1 MTETMMLFFP
11 CDALPVRVRFG
22 FGDGISPIEE
32 TALRLIAARAN
43 AQRLDVHELTE
54 LLGLSHRVVLDL
66 LHDMWRQGYLTLDF
80 ANGTIGLS
88 RRTAE
93 LNAAGRLDGLSSAES
108 VEDQIEIMLDRIG
121 GLVRPVPREWPQ
133 LDRDTLIHHAR
144 PELTLQDTP
153 HSELFRALRH
163 HFDQSQRD
171 LDERTAERGYRKK
184 RLLSASLA
192 AGLRG
197 TPSRKWLPVEVTA
210 AHDPDSDR
218 LIVRVTDREYP
229 ETRWEAA
236 GAVLTDLVERHPN
249 ERFAQRLKALADR
262 VPPMAGRSDLTERL
276 DQLAEHAARAVDIAP
291 GQRWNWHKELCR
303 EARVLVALLD
313 QRYRREMTVEAITS
327 KEHPDA
333 IRSLIADAR
342 VQLVMVCPWVRYDTL
357 SAYEADL
364 AAARRRGVQVVVVW
378 GMNHKDT
385 LERMAENSLDSLARI
400 PSTVPLVRS
409 ALPARTHAK
418 AVICDDRR
426 ALVTSSNFLSTKG
439 TRREA
444 GLLVSAPDGRGHE
457 VALNLL
463 AWARAAVPDGP
474 TSRKIICR
482 AADFALLDSNEGTHH
497 SPAEDKNPD
506 EAFPVANPD
515 IDLEDTGHDRIA
527 AWSGAWTAYAEGLRT
542 ELAARTLPSVD
553 TVTDGRH
560 RELLWRAIG
569 RAQRRLVIASDQIS
583 DDVVDDRFADAL
595 RRRLDEPDGPHITVV
610 YDRERASTRGTQAV
624 ERLRGLAHDH
634 PGRID
639 LRRDRNHAKA
649 IVCDDELLIGSFNY
663 LSYEGFRTLGSPHL
677 QRSELSLW
685 LTDPALA
692 GKVASGLGSSGERD
706 DVARI
711 SRPVPV
717 TAALVDPALQRLLDP
732 MLAAADE
739 PDRLASVVAESVPT
753 DDPWPALS
761 ALEVSGAAK
770 VLRLAVPHALATST
784 PDHQQVPRWRRWLI
798 QDLWERGRFV
808 EAAVLRAVDP
818 DDAIRPRP
826 CLAVAAAARDTSAC
840 YDALFEALVED
851 PDDSESAAL
860 LVIASAE
867 MVLRASYA
875 TQDLLS
881 DLREGVVEPWLALG
895 DLCRDY
901 LEATGTPLTSTLL
914 SSLSERD
921 RHVAKE
927 ETAWAE
933 LDRALAGARQLRGK
947 INVASKILVAFF
959 RGDGPFGRLGEA
971 VESQDITKVRAFLSG
986 PLGPRGDIRSQLID
1000 LINQTGVKV
1009 APRSPALHS
1018 KLLDS
1023 FVLRLSPVVE
1033 CARKLVK
1040 LAEEGSRSQDT
1051 GASGQIIN
1059 AATALKAG
1067 LAELMPDLWAAAS
1080 GLDPTERRLVR
1091 ACLTDLTHVLDLEAA
1106 HD

>member
-1 MTETMMLFFP
+1 MTETMTLFFP

-32 TALRLIAARAN
+32 TALRLIAARTD
-43 AQRLDVHELTE
+43 AQRLDVHDLTE

-80 ANGTIGLS
+80 ASGTIGLS
-88 RRTAE
+88 RSTAA
-93 LNAAGRLDGLSSAES
+93 LHAAGRLDGLSSAES
-108 VEDQIEIMLDRIG
+108 VEGQIEIMLDRIG
-121 GLVRPVPREWPQ
+121 GLVRPVPRESPQ
-133 LDRDTLIHHAR
+133 LERDALIHHPR

-171 LDERTAERGYRKK
+171 PDERTAEHGYRKK

-192 AGLRG
+192 AGLQG
-197 TPSRKWLPVEVTA
+197 TANRRWLPVEVTA

-218 LIVRVTDREYP
+218 LIVRVVDREYP

-249 ERFAQRLKALADR
+249 ERFAQRLRALADR
-262 VPPMAGRSDLTERL
+262 VPPATGRSSLTERL
-276 DQLAEHAARAVDIAP
+276 DQLAERAARAAEIAP
-291 GQRWNWHKELCR
+291 GQRWNWHKKLCH

-313 QRYRREMTVEAITS
+313 QRYRREMTVEAITT

-342 VQLVMVCPWVRYDTL
+342 VQLVMVCPWIRYDTL

-378 GMNHKDT
+378 GMNHKET
-385 LERMAENSLDSLARI
+385 LERMVENSLDSLARI
-400 PSTVPLVRS
+400 PSSVPLVRS

-426 ALVTSSNFLSTKG
+426 ALVTSSNFLSSKG

-444 GLLVSAPDGRGHE
+444 GLLVSAPDGRSHE
-457 VALNLL
+457 VALDLL
-463 AWARAAVPDGP
+463 AWTRSVVPDGP

-482 AADFALLDSNEGTHH
+482 AADFALLDSSEDAHP
-497 SPAEDKNPD
+497 SPPEDKNPD
-506 EAFPVANPD
+506 EMFPSANPD
-515 IDLEDTGHDRIA
+515 IDLEDNGHGRIA
-527 AWSGAWTAYAEGLRT
+527 AWASAWTTYAEGLRT
-542 ELAARTLPSVD
+542 ALAARTLPSVN

-569 RAQRRLVIASDQIS
+569 SARRRLVIASDQIS
-583 DDVVDDRFADAL
+583 DDVVDDRFTDGL

-610 YDRERASTRGTQAV
+610 YDRERASACGTQAV
-624 ERLRGLAHDH
+624 ERLRRLADDH
-634 PGRID
+634 PGRMH

-649 IVCDDELLIGSFNY
+649 VVCDDELLVGSFNY

-685 LTDPALA
+685 LVDPALA
-692 GKVASGLGSSGERD
+692 DKVASDLGSSGERSG
-706 DVARI
+706 VAGL

-717 TAALVDPALQRLLDP
+717 TTPQVDPALQRLLDP

-739 PDRLASVVAESVPT
+739 PDRLASIVAESLPT
-753 DDPWPALS
+753 DDPWPTLT
-761 ALEVSGAAK
+761 ALELSGAAK
-770 VLRLAVPHALATST
+770 VLRLAVPHALATTT
-784 PDHQQVPRWRRWLI
+784 PDDQQAAGWRAWLI
-798 QDLWERGRFV
+798 HDLWEQGRFV

-818 DDAIRPRP
+818 DDTVRPRP
-826 CLAVAAAARDTSAC
+826 CLAVAAAARDTRAC
-840 YDALFEALVED
+840 HDALFEALVED
-851 PDDSESAAL
+851 PDDNERVAL
-860 LVIASAE
+860 LVVASAE
-867 MVLRASYA
+867 MVLRASHA
-875 TQDLLS
+875 VRDLFS
-881 DLREGVVEPWLALG
+881 DLREGVAEPWLRLS

-901 LEATGTPLTSTLL
+901 LDTTGTPLTSALL
-914 SSLSERD
+914 DSLSERD
-921 RHVAKE
+921 QHRDKQN
-927 ETAWAE
+927 TAWAE

-947 INVASKILVAFF
+947 INIASKILVAFF
-959 RGDGPFGRLGEA
+959 RDDGPFGRLGKA
-971 VESQDITKVRAFLSG
+971 VDSRDVGRVRAFLSD
-986 PLGPRGDIRSQLID
+986 PLGPRGDVRSQLVD
-1000 LINQTGVKV
+1000 LINQTGAEV

-1023 FVLRLSPVVE
+1023 FVLRLTPVVE
-1033 CARKLVK
+1033 HARTLVT
-1040 LAEEGSRSQDT
+1040 LADESSGPQDT
-1051 GASGQIIN
+1051 RTGGQIID
-1059 AATALKAG
+1059 AATALRSN
-1067 LAELMPDLWAAAS
+1067 LSELMPELQAAAS
-1080 GLDPTERRLVR
+1080 GIDPTERRLVR
-1091 ACLTDLTHVLDLEAA
+1091 ACLTDLTHVLVLEARP
-1106 HD
+1106 